1 MIAAGRLKGNP
12 VLLESDRIIDMV
24 GAKVFNSTGGRF

>member
-1 MIAAGRLKGNP
+1 MIAAGRLKGSP
-12 VLLESDRIIDMV
+12 VIMDSDRIIDMV

>member
-12 VLLESDRIIDMV
+12 VIMDSDRIIDMV
-24 GAKVFNSTGGRF
+24 GAKVFDSTGGRF